1 MNLFEHKKQY
11 VYLFVF
17 FLLIASINLFFLY
30 QDFKEFQSLK
40 IYKFEAKVINI
51 YYKNDYNVLK
61 LSDDKIEFFTSIPL
75 HSNIE
80 KLDYIRGYVLTNN
93 IAFLDYLRG
102 FYANSFGLYILKKD
116 KSKKQELLYN
126 IYNQH
131 ENSMLQ
137 SLFSALFL
145 AVPLDQEVREICA
158 ILGVSHLIALSGF
171 HLGLLSG
178 IFYFLLYYPYSF
190 VHQKYFPYRN
200 KKVDLLTFVL
210 VILFGYLYFTD
221 FVPSLLRAFVM
232 YAFGIYFLQA
242 NIKLLSYET
251 LFLVVLIIL
260 ALFPKMIFSLSFWFS
275 VIGVFYIFLFLQY
288 FKTLPK
294 VFQFILFN
302 LWIYL
307 AVNAIVHYFFDVT
320 ALVQLFSPIL
330 TILFSVFYPL
340 ELFLHLID
348 QGSLLDS
355 LILPLFSMQYQ
366 SYGFSTPLWFFI
378 AYIILSLGATK
389 NKYIFYMFNFAL
401 IGFNGYL
408 FLLI

>member
-1 MNLFEHKKQY
+1 MNLFEYKKQY
-11 VYLFVF
+11 AYLFVF
-17 FLLIASINLFFLY
+17 FSLVASINLFFLY
-30 QDFKEFQSLK
+30 QDFQEFRSLK

-61 LSDDKIEFFTSIPL
+61 LSDDNMEFFTSISL
-75 HSNIE
+75 GFE
-80 KLDYIRGYVLTNN
+80 VKKLDYIKGYVLTNK
-93 IAFLDYLRG
+93 ITFLNYLKG
-102 FYANSFGLYILKKD
+102 FYANSFGLYVVQKQKL
-116 KSKKQELLYN
+116 KKQELLET
-126 IYNQH
+126 IYMQH

-137 SLFSALFL
+137 SLFAALFL

-200 KKVDLLTFVL
+200 KKIDLLVFVL
-210 VILFGYLYFTD
+210 IVLFGYLYFTD

-232 YAFGIYFLQA
+232 YAFGVYFLQA

-340 ELFLHLID
+340 ELLMHIVG
-348 QGSLLDS
+348 QGGLLDS
-355 LILPLFSMQYQ
+355 LILPLFTTQYQ
-366 SYGFSTPLWFFI
+366 SYAFSTPLWFFI
-378 AYIILSLGATK
+378 VYIIVSLGATRE
-389 NKYIFYMFNFAL
+389 KYIFYLFNIL
-401 IGFNGYL
+401 LVGFNMYL

>member
-1 MNLFEHKKQY
+1 MNLFEHKKHY
-11 VYLFVF
+11 AYLFVF
-17 FLLIASINLFFLY
+17 FSLIAAINIFFLY
-30 QDFKEFQSLK
+30 QDFKEFKSLK
-40 IYKFEAKVINI
+40 IYKFEANVVNIYDKDNYKVI
-51 YYKNDYNVLK
+51 KLNDG
-61 LSDDKIEFFTSIPL
+61 KIEFFTSIPL
-75 HSNIE
+75 VFNIK
-80 KLDYIRGYVLTNN
+80 KLDSTRGYVLTNK
-93 IAFLDYLRG
+93 ITFLNYLKG
-102 FYANSFGLYILKKD
+102 FYANSFGLYIVQKQ
-116 KSKKQELLYN
+116 KSKKQELYET
-126 IYNQH
+126 IYIQH
-131 ENSMLQ
+131 ENGMLQ

-145 AVPLDQEVREICA
+145 AVPLDQEVRDVCS

-200 KKVDLLTFVL
+200 KKIDLLTFVL
-210 VILFGYLYFTD
+210 IILFGYLYFTD

-232 YAFGIYFLQA
+232 YAFGVYFLQA

-251 LFLVVLIIL
+251 LFLVVLLIL

-320 ALVQLFSPIL
+320 ALVQLFSPVL

-340 ELFLHLID
+340 ELLLHIIG

-355 LILPLFSMQYQ
+355 LILPLFTTQYE

-378 AYIILSLGATK
+378 VYIIVSLGATRE
-389 NKYIFYMFNFAL
+389 KYIFYLFNIL
-401 IGFNGYL
+401 LVGFNVYL
-408 FLLI
+408 FLLV